1 MRFPIIH
8 SPTLAASL
16 LLVVVEAQS
25 AEELPGDENVGGKAI
40 TKGHQADLGSFAWL
54 VIQDLVYTLRS
65 APEPVNDKESIR
77 EWNQLVD
84 TKLSY
89 LRVLTAEENVD
100 PHIRSAIEELQ
111 KFTIKYS
118 AFRDYMEVV
127 KIAKDIRMLE
137 GTPTWRSHLA
147 DGLPTLSAATSALVN
162 PMKLGEAIAEGAAAG
177 LKKWDEKFIRAS
189 LMSKV
194 DQSNQSE
201 LEKRLSQ
208 QMLEYRSCD
217 EWLIEHCSK
226 MGVKRGS
233 GLPSFCFLTGDA
245 IATNGEECFDLQA
258 KAAALVEARPG
269 EGADLMVKAAHRLPN
284 LPDQL
289 GRYVSH
295 FLRVPL
301 LLQAVEA
308 YKFEAHAS
316 ASPSQDAPKRMLSA
330 LREVLQ
336 CSHADVGSLPYPALL
351 SYSWALAQAELA
363 DSDESV
369 KVLSALKSFWAQPGF
384 DDLTRALHFYD
395 EAVVFSTF
403 HQNDKALSALRRS
416 YEIVPRR
423 DPMTLVDTNLRL
435 LLASHSAVIKD
446 LVDHQL
452 TGGRWEWA
460 STGSQ
465 YVFYP
470 GGILRQLYKGS
481 IYSGEWSMNGQ
492 SLTLSNRTPQ
502 SRALDDTTY
511 PITGDCVSTMF
522 MQATQGVIP
531 LTRTGR
537 SILSSADSDFNH
549 KKLDESGR
557 WQWSDG
563 RPCRF
568 SRFATIEFPDV
579 KDKIQFWFL
588 YEHPTKGRISFTQFT
603 KS

>member
-1 MRFPIIH
+1 MRFQRKISILTVLMVVFSATEQHAAEIPGRQLGNTEA
-8 SPTLAASL
+8 SPS
-16 LLVVVEAQS
+16 
-25 AEELPGDENVGGKAI
+25 
-40 TKGHQADLGSFAWL
+40 HQADLDTFAWL
-54 VIQDLVYTLRS
+54 VMQDFVYTLRS
-65 APEPVNDKESIR
+65 APEPVIDKEDIR
-77 EWNQLVD
+77 EWNQRVD

-100 PHIRSAIEELQ
+100 PHIRAAIEELQ
-111 KFTIKYS
+111 TFTLKYS
-118 AFRDYMEVV
+118 AFRKYMEVV
-127 KIAKDIRMLE
+127 KIAKDIRTLE
-137 GTPTWRSHLA
+137 GSPTWRSHLA
-147 DGLPTLSAATSALVN
+147 DGLPFLSASASALAN
-162 PMKLGEAIAEGAAAG
+162 PMKIKEAIVEGTAAG
-177 LKKWDEKFIRAS
+177 LKKWDEQFIRSS
-189 LMSKV
+189 LMSRVEQAGKV
-194 DQSNQSE
+194 E
-201 LEKRLSQ
+201 LEKCLAE
-208 QMLEYRSCD
+208 QMLDYRSCD
-217 EWLIEHCSK
+217 EWLITHCST
-226 MGVKRGS
+226 MAAKRGL
-233 GLPSFCFLTGDA
+233 GLPGFCVLTGDA
-245 IATNGEECFDLQA
+245 LGTAGEDFFDLQA

-269 EGADLMVKAAHRLPN
+269 EAADLMIKAAHKLPN
-284 LPDQL
+284 LP
-289 GRYVSH
+289 GYPGKYVSH

-308 YKFEAHAS
+308 YKFEARAS

-351 SYSWALAQAELA
+351 SYSWALAKADLA

-395 EAVVFSTF
+395 EAVVFSTL

-416 YEIVPRR
+416 YEVVPRR
-423 DPMTLVDTNLRL
+423 DPMTLSDTNLRS
-435 LLASHSAVIKD
+435 LLASHSAEIKD

-481 IYSGEWSMNGQ
+481 VYSGEWSMNGQ

-531 LTRTGR
+531 LTRKGR

-588 YEHPTKGRISFTQFT
+588 YEHPTKGRISFTQST